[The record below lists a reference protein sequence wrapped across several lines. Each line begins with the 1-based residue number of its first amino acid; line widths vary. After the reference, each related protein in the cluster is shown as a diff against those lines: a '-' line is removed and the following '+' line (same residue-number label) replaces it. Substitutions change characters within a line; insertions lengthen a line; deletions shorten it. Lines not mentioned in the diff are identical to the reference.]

1 MEKGSST
8 SLGVMVAIIIFS
20 LFLLISGVLY
30 TSVGGQIDCIT
41 EYVGGSSGGCG
52 GEVIEIEEEVPE
64 EERRQ
69 WPSGEDWVQMASYDR
84 RKVQKEF
91 ALYLAEE
98 IPGFQ
103 AGRDLPYG
111 MENTYYDT
119 PTSFIYG
126 NFDESGNI
134 KDVYTLGDMEG
145 LLETSN
151 GSMIHVSDSRLLP
164 SGLTILRHQS
174 TFRMD
179 RYETVNSKGNKV
191 WYTVYK

>member
-20 LFLLISGVLY
+20 IFMIIVSGD
-30 TSVGGQIDCIT
+30 VGLVTGIGEQINCIT
-41 EYVGGSSGGCG
+41 DFVSNGPGGCG
-52 GEVIEIEEEVPE
+52 GDEPIEIVEDN
-64 EERRQ
+64 R
-69 WPSGEDWVQMASYDR
+69 WPSGEEWIQMDSYER
-84 RKVQKEF
+84 RTVQKEF
-91 ALYLAEE
+91 AMYLAEE

-103 AGRDLPYG
+103 AGRDMPYG

-145 LLETSN
+145 LLETGN
-151 GSMIHVSDSRLLP
+151 GIMINVNDSRLLP

>member
-20 LFLLISGVLY
+20 IFMIIVSGD
-30 TSVGGQIDCIT
+30 VGLVTGIGEQINCIT
-41 EYVGGSSGGCG
+41 DFVSNGPGGCG
-52 GEVIEIEEEVPE
+52 GEDPIEIVEDN
-64 EERRQ
+64 R
-69 WPSGEDWVQMASYDR
+69 WPSGEEWVQMDSYDR

-91 ALYLAEE
+91 AMYLEEE

-145 LLETSN
+145 LLETGN
-151 GSMIHVSDSRLLP
+151 GIMINVNDSRLLP

>member
-20 LFLLISGVLY
+20 LFILISGVLY

-41 EYVGGSSGGCG
+41 EYVGGGSGSCG
-52 GEVIEIEEEVPE
+52 GEAIEIEEEVPE
-64 EERRQ
+64 EEKRQ
-69 WPSGEDWVQMASYDR
+69 WPSGEEWVQMTSYDR

-91 ALYLAEE
+91 AMYLAEE

-103 AGRDLPYG
+103 ASRDLPYG

-126 NFDESGNI
+126 TFDESGNI

-145 LLETSN
+145 LLDTAN

>member
-41 EYVGGSSGGCG
+41 EFVGGSSGGCG
-52 GEVIEIEEEVPE
+52 VEVIEIEEEVPE

-69 WPSGEDWVQMASYDR
+69 WPTGEEWVQMTSFDR
-84 RKVQKEF
+84 RRVQKEF
-91 ALYLAEE
+91 ALYLSEE

-103 AGRDLPYG
+103 SGRDLPYG

-126 NFDESGNI
+126 TFDESGNI

-145 LLETSN
+145 LLETGN
-151 GSMIHVSDSRLLP
+151 GSMINVSDSRLLP

>member
-1 MEKGSST
+1 MEGGTNT
-8 SLGVMVAIIIFS
+8 SLGILVGIVIFS
-20 LFLLISGVLY
+20 IFLIIVSGDAGLV
-30 TSVGGQIDCIT
+30 TGIGEQINCIT
-41 EYVGGSSGGCG
+41 DFVRNGPGGCG
-52 GEVIEIEEEVPE
+52 GEEPIEIVEED
-64 EERRQ
+64 R
-69 WPSGEDWVQMASYDR
+69 WPSGEEWVQMDSYDR

-91 ALYLAEE
+91 AMYLAEE

-103 AGRDLPYG
+103 AGRDMPYG

-145 LLETSN
+145 LLETGN
-151 GSMIHVSDSRLLP
+151 GIMINVNDSRLLP

-174 TFRMD
+174 TFRID

>member
-20 LFLLISGVLY
+20 IFMIIVSGD
-30 TSVGGQIDCIT
+30 VGLVTGIGEQINCIT
-41 EYVGGSSGGCG
+41 DFVSNGPGGCG
-52 GEVIEIEEEVPE
+52 GEDPIEIVEDN
-64 EERRQ
+64 R
-69 WPSGEDWVQMASYDR
+69 WPSGEEWVQMDSYDR

-91 ALYLAEE
+91 AMYLEEE

-145 LLETSN
+145 LLETGN
-151 GSMIHVSDSRLLP
+151 GIMINVNDSRLLP
-164 SGLTILRHQS
+164 SGLTILSHQS